1 MQPIYPFAA
10 IVGQDT
16 LKRALLLC
24 AVNPSLSGVLI
35 RGDKGTAKS
44 TAARGLRELLVPIE
58 RVPGCPYN
66 CAPGAALGQCD
77 ACSAIEPASSQPAVL
92 SPVPFI
98 NLPLGATEDRVLGS
112 LDLERVLKDGK
123 RAFQPGLLA
132 AAHRGI
138 LYIDE
143 VNLLPDHLVDAL
155 LDVAAMGQ
163 HTIEREGLSISH
175 PANITLIGTMNA
187 EEGDLR
193 PQLLDRFAMMV
204 EVSAPGVPA
213 VRTEVVR
220 RRLAFDADP
229 QGFCAQWASQTQAL
243 RDGVEAARD
252 RLVHVRLPDSLLDF
266 VSTLCCELGATSLRA
281 DITLNKVAQT
291 HAALAGRDVVDV
303 DDIAVAAELVLPHR
317 RRRKPFEQP
326 GLDRDRLNEALDRAR
341 DAASPPPSE
350 STSGSDDARE
360 RADDFADD
368 HHDRDHRE
376 SDRSSNSTDARGSA
390 AERDASGKRHE
401 GDDHDAANERNENDG
416 GHGHHNA
423 HRDQHAG
430 RGRDAFGKASDEGD
444 AESAGHSSARGAS
457 SAHGATGAGDETQS
471 DASKNVRPTV
481 FGVGDATAAPTVKI
495 ATRDDGGV
503 EGRRSVAASASRGAY
518 THAVAADRPTHLA
531 VDATLRHAILREP
544 GHLHVTRDDL
554 HDKVLTGKQGHLI
567 LLVVDASG
575 SMAARRRMEAVK
587 GCVLGLLEDAYR
599 RRDEVGVIAFRGERA
614 ELVLPPTRNV
624 ELAQRAL
631 QDLPTGGRTPL
642 AQALELSATVLA
654 RAIASHGG
662 ASLASPAT
670 LKPLLVL
677 LTDGRANVAIVNDEA
692 PADPWRQTLIF
703 ADHLA
708 QARINALVLDTEQGV
723 VRLERAKAI
732 ADAMRAEYRRLDD
745 WSAQTLAITIQ
756 ERLQ

>member
-1 MQPIYPFAA
+1 LKPMNPIFPFAA

-66 CAPGAALGQCD
+66 CAPGAALGQCE
-77 ACSAIEPASSQPAVL
+77 ACSRIDAAEPGTPVL
-92 SPVPFI
+92 APVPFV

-143 VNLLPDHLVDAL
+143 VNLLPDHLVDSL

-175 PANITLIGTMNA
+175 PAQITLIGTMNA

-204 EVSAPGVPA
+204 EVAAPDVPA
-213 VRTEVVR
+213 IRSEVVR
-220 RRLAFDADP
+220 RRLAFDADRA
-229 QGFCAQWASQTQAL
+229 GFVARWEAETEKL
-243 RDGVEAARD
+243 RQSVEDARA
-252 RLVHVRLPDSLLDF
+252 RLPHVELPDTLLDF
-266 VSTLCCELGATSLRA
+266 VSTLCCEFGATSLRA
-281 DITLNKVAQT
+281 DITLNKVALT
-291 HAALAGRDVVDV
+291 HAALEGRHVVDV
-303 DDIAVAAELVLPHR
+303 DDIAAAAELVLPHR

-326 GLDRDRLNEALDRAR
+326 GLDRERLDEALDRMRNSMQPDANGAEYAR
-341 DAASPPPSE
+341 DGAPPDTHTDTDTDTDTHSDAGASAG
-350 STSGSDDARE
+350 SGAEADSGAEAQAEIEASVDD
-360 RADDFADD
+360 DGDP
-368 HHDRDHRE
+368 
-376 SDRSSNSTDARGSA
+376 NTDAETNPDADSGAHSDSMPGAPSPAGTTLFA
-390 AERDASGKRHE
+390 A
-401 GDDHDAANERNENDG
+401 AA
-416 GHGHHNA
+416 
-423 HRDQHAG
+423 
-430 RGRDAFGKASDEGD
+430 
-444 AESAGHSSARGAS
+444 
-457 SAHGATGAGDETQS
+457 ATE
-471 DASKNVRPTV
+471 
-481 FGVGDATAAPTVKI
+481 APTLRI
-495 ATRDDGGV
+495 ASREAGGA
-503 EGRRSVAASASRGAY
+503 EGRRSVATAAARGAY
-518 THAVAADRPTHLA
+518 TQAVAAVQPKHLA

-544 GHLHVTRDDL
+544 GRLHVTRDDL
-554 HDKVLTGKQGHLI
+554 HDKVLTGKQAHRI

-614 ELVLPPTRNV
+614 ELVLPTTRNV

-631 QDLPTGGRTPL
+631 EDIPTGGRTPL
-642 AQALELSATVLA
+642 AQALELGIELLTRGSIT
-654 RAIASHGG
+654 RAAVDTE
-662 ASLASPAT
+662 PR
-670 LKPLLVL
+670 PLLVL
-677 LTDGRANVAIVNDEA
+677 LSDGRANVPLAAAAHGDA
-692 PADPWRQTLIF
+692 WQDTLTQANLI
-703 ADHLA
+703 A
-708 QARINALVLDTEQGV
+708 QARLSALVLDTEQGMI
-723 VRLERAKAI
+723 LHGRARIVAE
-732 ADAMRAEYRRLDD
+732 AMGAEYRRLDD
-745 WSAQTLAITIQ
+745 WSAEALAITIR
-756 ERLQ
+756 ERLA

>member
-1 MQPIYPFAA
+1 MSLLYPFAA

-16 LKRALLLC
+16 LKRALVLC
-24 AVNPSLSGVLI
+24 AVNPSLSGVLV

-44 TAARGLRELLVPIE
+44 TAARALRELLLPIE

-66 CAPGAALGQCD
+66 CAPGATLAQCE
-77 ACSAIEPASSQPAVL
+77 ACSTIEASTDRAPVFG
-92 SPVPFI
+92 PVPFV

-138 LYIDE
+138 LYVDE

-175 PANITLIGTMNA
+175 PAHITLIGTMNA

-204 EVSAPGVPA
+204 EVSAPDVPA

-229 QGFCAQWASQTQAL
+229 SGFRAQWDSETIAL
-243 RDGVEAARD
+243 RESIAAARA
-252 RLVHVRLPDSLLDF
+252 RLPNVRLPDTLLTF
-266 VSTLCCELGATSLRA
+266 VSTLCCDLGAASLRA
-281 DITLNKVAQT
+281 DITLNKVALT
-291 HAALAGRDVVDV
+291 HAALAGRDVVDI
-303 DDIAVAAELVLPHR
+303 DDIAAAAELVLPHR

-326 GLDRDRLNEALDRAR
+326 GLDRDRLDDAIQKAR
-341 DAASPPPSE
+341 DAMANADDDASDSKRDGESNSNDTSRDHTTEADAGTNDSDHDRPDDDAEANATANAGASPTIFAVGEPA
-350 STSGSDDARE
+350 ST
-360 RADDFADD
+360 
-368 HHDRDHRE
+368 
-376 SDRSSNSTDARGSA
+376 
-390 AERDASGKRHE
+390 
-401 GDDHDAANERNENDG
+401 
-416 GHGHHNA
+416 
-423 HRDQHAG
+423 
-430 RGRDAFGKASDEGD
+430 
-444 AESAGHSSARGAS
+444 
-457 SAHGATGAGDETQS
+457 
-471 DASKNVRPTV
+471 
-481 FGVGDATAAPTVKI
+481 PTVKV
-495 ATRDDGGV
+495 ATRDTGGA
-503 EGRRSVAASASRGAY
+503 EGRRSAAAGASRGAY
-518 THAVAADRPTHLA
+518 TQAVAAARPAHLA
-531 VDATLRHAILREP
+531 VDATLRHAVLREP
-544 GHLHVTRDDL
+544 GRLHVTRDDL
-554 HDKVLTGKQGHLI
+554 HDKVLTGKQAHLI

-599 RRDEVGVIAFRGERA
+599 RRDEVGVIAFRGESA

-642 AQALELSATVLA
+642 AQALELGATVLA
-654 RAIASHGG
+654 RAIGQGTSNNVN
-662 ASLASPAT
+662 SPST
-670 LKPLLVL
+670 PKPLLVL
-677 LTDGRANVAIVNDEA
+677 LTDGRANVAIANDDA
-692 PADPWRQTLIF
+692 PADPWRQTLKL
-703 ADHLA
+703 ADQFA
-708 QARINALVLDTEQGV
+708 QAQIPALVLDTEQGV

-732 ADAMRAEYRRLDD
+732 ADAMHAEYRRLDD
-745 WSAQTLAITIQ
+745 WSAHTLAITIQ
-756 ERLQ
+756 ERLS

>member
-1 MQPIYPFAA
+1 MNPIFPFAA

-66 CAPGAALGQCD
+66 CAPGAALGQCE
-77 ACSAIEPASSQPAVL
+77 ACSRIDAAVPETAVL
-92 SPVPFI
+92 APVPFV

-143 VNLLPDHLVDAL
+143 VNLLPDHLVDSL

-175 PANITLIGTMNA
+175 PAQITLIGTMNA

-204 EVSAPGVPA
+204 EVAAPEVPA
-213 VRTEVVR
+213 VRSEVVR
-220 RRLAFDADP
+220 RRLAFDANAA
-229 QGFCAQWASQTQAL
+229 GFAERWAAETENL
-243 RDGVEAARD
+243 RRHVEDARA
-252 RLVHVRLPDSLLDF
+252 RLPHVELPDSLLDF
-266 VSTLCCELGATSLRA
+266 VSTLCCEFGATSLRA
-281 DITLNKVAQT
+281 DITLNKVALT
-291 HAALAGRDVVDV
+291 HAALEGRLTVDV
-303 DDIAVAAELVLPHR
+303 DDVAAAAELVLPHR

-326 GLDRDRLNEALDRAR
+326 GLDRERLDEAIERMR
-341 DAASPPPSE
+341 DAMQSPGEQSAD
-350 STSGSDDARE
+350 SNADA
-360 RADDFADD
+360 DKQDN
-368 HHDRDHRE
+368 
-376 SDRSSNSTDARGSA
+376 SNAGPDEKGN
-390 AERDASGKRHE
+390 ASGKGGR
-401 GDDHDAANERNENDG
+401 GHDATNEHTDPDRDSGAEAEPAANAGSGDG
-416 GHGHHNA
+416 PAADRPDDTETDSNMEADAGGGSPHNPN
-423 HRDQHAG
+423 
-430 RGRDAFGKASDEGD
+430 SD
-444 AESAGHSSARGAS
+444 STQNAS
-457 SAHGATGAGDETQS
+457 SSNRATVFATGAVTGAPALRI
-471 DASKNVRPTV
+471 ASRE
-481 FGVGDATAAPTVKI
+481 
-495 ATRDDGGV
+495 DGGA
-503 EGRRSVAASASRGAY
+503 EGRRSVATAASRGAY
-518 THAVAADRPTHLA
+518 THAVAAAQPKHLA

-544 GHLHVTRDDL
+544 GRLHVTRDDL
-554 HDKVLTGKQGHLI
+554 HDKVLTGKQAHLI
-567 LLVVDASG
+567 LLIVDASG

-599 RRDEVGVIAFRGERA
+599 RRDEIGVIAFRGEHA

-631 QDLPTGGRTPL
+631 EDMPTGGRTPL
-642 AQALELSATVLA
+642 AQALELGARLLTRQAAT
-654 RAIASHGG
+654 RG
-662 ASLASPAT
+662 ASGVQ

-677 LTDGRANVAIVNDEA
+677 LSDGRANVPLDDGSTGG
-692 PADPWRQTLIF
+692 DPWQDTLL
-703 ADHLA
+703 LA
-708 QARINALVLDTEQGV
+708 GQLAEAQISALVLDTEQGAI
-723 VRLERAKAI
+723 RHARAKAI
-732 ADAMRAEYRRLDD
+732 AEAMHAEYRRLDD
-745 WSAQTLAITIQ
+745 WSAETLAITIR
-756 ERLQ
+756 ERLA

>member
-1 MQPIYPFAA
+1 MTQDRARDDYRDNHEENHAANPAAEPAVPMNSIFPFAA

-66 CAPGAALGQCD
+66 CAPGAALSQCE
-77 ACSAIEPASSQPAVL
+77 ACSRIDAAEPDTAVL
-92 SPVPFI
+92 SPVPFV

-132 AAHRGI
+132 AAHRGM

-143 VNLLPDHLVDAL
+143 VNLLPDHLVDSL

-175 PANITLIGTMNA
+175 PAQITLIGTMNP

-204 EVSAPGVPA
+204 EVTAPDVPA
-213 VRTEVVR
+213 VRSEVVR
-220 RRLAFDADP
+220 RRLAFDAHKE
-229 QGFCAQWASQTQAL
+229 GFAARWAAETDAL
-243 RDGVEAARD
+243 RTRVSEARERLPRVE
-252 RLVHVRLPDSLLDF
+252 LPDSLLDF
-266 VSTLCCELGATSLRA
+266 VSTLCCEFGATSLRA
-281 DITLNKVAQT
+281 DITLNKVALT
-291 HAALAGRDVVDV
+291 HAALEGRLSVDV
-303 DDIAVAAELVLPHR
+303 DDIAAAAELVLPHR

-326 GLDRDRLNEALDRAR
+326 GLDRERLEEALDRM
-341 DAASPPPSE
+341 
-350 STSGSDDARE
+350 
-360 RADDFADD
+360 
-368 HHDRDHRE
+368 
-376 SDRSSNSTDARGSA
+376 
-390 AERDASGKRHE
+390 RDASQKNTEQAGKPNSGTAEQDDVKPSDPHAQDRANE
-401 GDDHDAANERNENDG
+401 PEDVDAEAAAKPGLDDGTEARQTENPQDLPDAQSNPRSASPGDDPSSPATTVFAAAAATEAPALRI
-416 GHGHHNA
+416 
-423 HRDQHAG
+423 
-430 RGRDAFGKASDEGD
+430 ASRDEG
-444 AESAGHSSARGAS
+444 GA
-457 SAHGATGAGDETQS
+457 
-471 DASKNVRPTV
+471 
-481 FGVGDATAAPTVKI
+481 
-495 ATRDDGGV
+495 
-503 EGRRSVAASASRGAY
+503 EGRRSIATAAARGAY
-518 THAVAADRPTHLA
+518 THAVATAQPKHLA

-544 GHLHVTRDDL
+544 GRLHVTRDDL
-554 HDKVLTGKQGHLI
+554 HDKVLTGKQAHLI
-567 LLVVDASG
+567 LLIVDASG

-599 RRDEVGVIAFRGERA
+599 RRDEIAVIAFRGEHA

-642 AQALELSATVLA
+642 AQALELGAEVLMQRSIG
-654 RAIASHGG
+654 RAASDT
-662 ASLASPAT
+662 T

-677 LTDGRANVAIVNDEA
+677 LSDGRANVPLNNEGKGPPFNDGHANLPLNGGESYGDA
-692 PADPWRQTLIF
+692 WQDTLVLADQI
-703 ADHLA
+703 A
-708 QARINALVLDTEQGV
+708 QANISALVLDTERGV
-723 VRLERAKAI
+723 IRHGRAKVVAE
-732 ADAMRAEYRRLDD
+732 AMQAEYRRLDE
-745 WSAQTLAITIQ
+745 WSADTLAITIR
-756 ERLQ
+756 ERLA

>member
-1 MQPIYPFAA
+1 MNSIFPFTA

-66 CAPGAALGQCD
+66 CAPGAALGQCE
-77 ACSAIEPASSQPAVL
+77 ACSRIDAVEPDTTVL
-92 SPVPFI
+92 APVPFV

-132 AAHRGI
+132 AAHRGM

-143 VNLLPDHLVDAL
+143 VNLLPDHLVDSL

-175 PANITLIGTMNA
+175 PAQITLIGTMNA

-204 EVSAPGVPA
+204 EVAAPDVPA
-213 VRTEVVR
+213 VRSEVVR
-220 RRLAFDADP
+220 RRLAFDADRP
-229 QGFCAQWASQTQAL
+229 GFVARWAGETAIL
-243 RDGVEAARD
+243 RQRVSDARARLLDVE
-252 RLVHVRLPDSLLDF
+252 LPDSLLDF
-266 VSTLCCELGATSLRA
+266 VSTLCCEFGATSLRA
-281 DITLNKVAQT
+281 DITLNKVALT
-291 HAALAGRDVVDV
+291 HAALEGRLVVDV
-303 DDIAVAAELVLPHR
+303 DDIAAAAELVLPHR

-326 GLDRDRLNEALDRAR
+326 GLDRERLEEALDRMR
-341 DAASPPPSE
+341 DAARAPTGQAKDSSSGTDEQDDLAQGAGQHDEKDPSE
-350 STSGSDDARE
+350 PRAEGHADEPVDTEADAHASANAELEDGTDQTKDAEDSSDVQADTRSTSTQGEPSP
-360 RADDFADD
+360 
-368 HHDRDHRE
+368 
-376 SDRSSNSTDARGSA
+376 A
-390 AERDASGKRHE
+390 ATTV
-401 GDDHDAANERNENDG
+401 
-416 GHGHHNA
+416 
-423 HRDQHAG
+423 
-430 RGRDAFGKASDEGD
+430 F
-444 AESAGHSSARGAS
+444 
-457 SAHGATGAGDETQS
+457 ATGA
-471 DASKNVRPTV
+471 
-481 FGVGDATAAPTVKI
+481 ATEAPTLRI
-495 ATRDDGGV
+495 ASRDEGGA
-503 EGRRSVAASASRGAY
+503 EGRRSIATAAARGAY
-518 THAVAADRPTHLA
+518 THAVAAVRPKHLA

-544 GHLHVTRDDL
+544 GRLQVTRDDL
-554 HDKVLTGKQGHLI
+554 HDKVLIGKQAHLI
-567 LLVVDASG
+567 LLIVDASG

-599 RRDEVGVIAFRGERA
+599 RRDEIGVIAFRGERA

-642 AQALELSATVLA
+642 AQALELGAQLLIGRSAG
-654 RAIASHGG
+654 RG
-662 ASLASPAT
+662 ASGTT

-677 LTDGRANVAIVNDEA
+677 LSDGRANVPLHSERPTMSFNDGRTNVPSSDR
-692 PADPWRQTLIF
+692 PASASSDPERANLPLDDHEMRGDGWQDTLLL
-703 ADHLA
+703 ADQIA
-708 QARINALVLDTEQGV
+708 QAHISALVLDTEQGV
-723 VRLERAKAI
+723 IRHARARAV
-732 ADAMRAEYRRLDD
+732 AQALHAEYRRLDE
-745 WSAQTLAITIQ
+745 WSAETLAITIR
-756 ERLQ
+756 ERLA

>member
-1 MQPIYPFAA
+1 MNPTFPFAA

-66 CAPGAALGQCD
+66 CAPGAALGQCE
-77 ACSAIEPASSQPAVL
+77 ACSRIDAAEPGTPVL
-92 SPVPFI
+92 APVPFV

-143 VNLLPDHLVDAL
+143 VNLLPDHLVDSL

-175 PANITLIGTMNA
+175 PAQITLIGTMNA

-204 EVSAPGVPA
+204 EVSAPDVPA
-213 VRTEVVR
+213 IRSEVVR
-220 RRLAFDADP
+220 RRLAFDADRA
-229 QGFCAQWASQTQAL
+229 GFITRWETETQKL
-243 RDGVEAARD
+243 RQSVDDARI
-252 RLVHVRLPDSLLDF
+252 RLPHVELPDTLLDF
-266 VSTLCCELGATSLRA
+266 VSTLCCEFGATSLRA
-281 DITLNKVAQT
+281 DITLNKVALT
-291 HAALAGRDVVDV
+291 HAALEGRHVVDV
-303 DDIAVAAELVLPHR
+303 DDIAAAAELVLPHR

-326 GLDRDRLNEALDRAR
+326 GLDRERLDEALDRMR
-341 DAASPPPSE
+341 NSMQPDANNAEDAQDGADKPDDVRTTDTQQPKEQSSATRGRKGSADSLAHDGPGEAGAADAS
-350 STSGSDDARE
+350 A
-360 RADDFADD
+360 RADAPED
-368 HHDRDHRE
+368 
-376 SDRSSNSTDARGSA
+376 TDADNGQPGQDGVPPDADSEA
-390 AERDASGKRHE
+390 GLSSMRDEPS
-401 GDDHDAANERNENDG
+401 
-416 GHGHHNA
+416 
-423 HRDQHAG
+423 
-430 RGRDAFGKASDEGD
+430 
-444 AESAGHSSARGAS
+444 SAG
-457 SAHGATGAGDETQS
+457 T
-471 DASKNVRPTV
+471 TV
-481 FGVGDATAAPTVKI
+481 FAAAVATEAPTLRI
-495 ATRDDGGV
+495 ASREAGGA
-503 EGRRSVAASASRGAY
+503 EGRRSVATAAARGAY
-518 THAVAADRPTHLA
+518 TQAVATAQPKHLA

-544 GHLHVTRDDL
+544 GRLHVTRDDL
-554 HDKVLTGKQGHLI
+554 HDKVLTGKQAHRI

-599 RRDEVGVIAFRGERA
+599 RRDEIGVIAFRGERA

-631 QDLPTGGRTPL
+631 EDIPTGGRTPL
-642 AQALELSATVLA
+642 AQALELSAELLTRRSA
-654 RAIASHGG
+654 GRAA
-662 ASLASPAT
+662 AETELR
-670 LKPLLVL
+670 PLLVL
-677 LTDGRANVAIVNDEA
+677 LSDGRANVPLVPLVPLTTPVHGDAWQD
-692 PADPWRQTLIF
+692 TLTQ
-703 ADHLA
+703 ADHIA
-708 QARINALVLDTEQGV
+708 QARISALVLDTEQGMI
-723 VRLERAKAI
+723 LHGRARIVAE
-732 ADAMRAEYRRLDD
+732 AMGAEYRRLDD
-745 WSAQTLAITIQ
+745 WSAEALAITIR
-756 ERLQ
+756 ERLS

>member
-1 MQPIYPFAA
+1 MMEDSTRDGDRDDHEQNHAAKPAAGPAVPMNTIFPFAA

-66 CAPGAALGQCD
+66 CAPGAALGQCE
-77 ACSAIEPASSQPAVL
+77 ACSRIDAAEPDTAVL
-92 SPVPFI
+92 SPVPFV

-132 AAHRGI
+132 AAHRGM

-143 VNLLPDHLVDAL
+143 VNLLPDHLVDSL

-175 PANITLIGTMNA
+175 PAQITLIGTMNA

-204 EVSAPGVPA
+204 EVTAPDIPA
-213 VRTEVVR
+213 VRSEVVR
-220 RRLAFDADP
+220 RRLAFDADR
-229 QGFCAQWASQTQAL
+229 QAFAARWASETEAL
-243 RDGVEAARD
+243 RMRVSEARVRLPRVE
-252 RLVHVRLPDSLLDF
+252 LPDSLLDF
-266 VSTLCCELGATSLRA
+266 VSTLCCEFGATSLRA
-281 DITLNKVAQT
+281 DITLNKVALT
-291 HAALAGRDVVDV
+291 HAALEGRLSVDV
-303 DDIAVAAELVLPHR
+303 DDIAAAAELVLPHR

-326 GLDRDRLNEALDRAR
+326 GLDRERLEEALDRM
-341 DAASPPPSE
+341 
-350 STSGSDDARE
+350 
-360 RADDFADD
+360 
-368 HHDRDHRE
+368 
-376 SDRSSNSTDARGSA
+376 
-390 AERDASGKRHE
+390 RDASRENTEPAPGPSTDRE
-401 GDDHDAANERNENDG
+401 DDA
-416 GHGHHNA
+416 
-423 HRDQHAG
+423 
-430 RGRDAFGKASDEGD
+430 K
-444 AESAGHSSARGAS
+444 
-457 SAHGATGAGDETQS
+457 QS
-471 DASKNVRPTV
+471 DPRAQDRTDEPGNAEAEVAAQPARDDDAQASPTQ
-481 FGVGDATAAPTVKI
+481 GPQDLPDAQSKTPSASPEGNQSAAAPTVFAAAATIEAPTLRI
-495 ATRDDGGV
+495 ASRDEGGA
-503 EGRRSVAASASRGAY
+503 EGRRSIATAAARGAY
-518 THAVAADRPTHLA
+518 THAVATAQPQHLA

-544 GHLHVTRDDL
+544 GRLHVTRDDL
-554 HDKVLTGKQGHLI
+554 HDKVLTGKQAHLI
-567 LLVVDASG
+567 LLIVDASG

-599 RRDEVGVIAFRGERA
+599 RRDEIAVIAFRGEHA

-642 AQALELSATVLA
+642 AQALELGAEVLM
-654 RAIASHGG
+654 RRSIGRG
-662 ASLASPAT
+662 ASDTT

-677 LTDGRANVAIVNDEA
+677 LTDGRANVPLNSEGKGPPSNNGHANPPPDGNESHGDAWQDTLVL
-692 PADPWRQTLIF
+692 ADRI
-703 ADHLA
+703 A
-708 QARINALVLDTEQGV
+708 QAHISALVLDTEQGV
-723 VRLERAKAI
+723 VRHARAKAV
-732 ADAMRAEYRRLDD
+732 AEAMQAEYRRLDE
-745 WSAQTLAITIQ
+745 WSAETLAITIR
-756 ERLQ
+756 ERLA

>member
-1 MQPIYPFAA
+1 MMEDSTRDGDRDDHEQNHAAKPAAGPAVPMNTIFPFAA

-66 CAPGAALGQCD
+66 CAPGAALGQCE
-77 ACSAIEPASSQPAVL
+77 ACSRIDAAEPDTAVL
-92 SPVPFI
+92 SPVPFV

-132 AAHRGI
+132 AAHRGM

-143 VNLLPDHLVDAL
+143 VNLLPDHLVDSL

-175 PANITLIGTMNA
+175 PAQITLIGTMNA

-204 EVSAPGVPA
+204 EVTAPDIPA
-213 VRTEVVR
+213 VRSEVVR
-220 RRLAFDADP
+220 RRLAFDADR
-229 QGFCAQWASQTQAL
+229 QAFAARWASETEAL
-243 RDGVEAARD
+243 RMRVSEARVRLPRVE
-252 RLVHVRLPDSLLDF
+252 LPDSLLDF
-266 VSTLCCELGATSLRA
+266 VSTLCCEFGATSLRA
-281 DITLNKVAQT
+281 DITLNKVALT
-291 HAALAGRDVVDV
+291 HAALEGRLSVDV
-303 DDIAVAAELVLPHR
+303 DDIAAAAELVLPHR

-326 GLDRDRLNEALDRAR
+326 GLDRERLEEALDRM
-341 DAASPPPSE
+341 
-350 STSGSDDARE
+350 
-360 RADDFADD
+360 
-368 HHDRDHRE
+368 
-376 SDRSSNSTDARGSA
+376 
-390 AERDASGKRHE
+390 RDASRENTEPAPGPSTDRE
-401 GDDHDAANERNENDG
+401 DDA
-416 GHGHHNA
+416 
-423 HRDQHAG
+423 
-430 RGRDAFGKASDEGD
+430 K
-444 AESAGHSSARGAS
+444 
-457 SAHGATGAGDETQS
+457 QS
-471 DASKNVRPTV
+471 DPRAQDRTDEPGNAEAEVAAQPARDDDAQASPTQ
-481 FGVGDATAAPTVKI
+481 GPQDLPDAQSKTPSASPEGNQSAAAPTVFAAAATIEAPTLRI
-495 ATRDDGGV
+495 ASRDEGGA
-503 EGRRSVAASASRGAY
+503 EGRRSIATAAARGAY
-518 THAVAADRPTHLA
+518 THAVATAQPQHLA

-544 GHLHVTRDDL
+544 GRLHVTRDDL
-554 HDKVLTGKQGHLI
+554 HDKVLTGKQAHLI
-567 LLVVDASG
+567 LLIVDASG

-599 RRDEVGVIAFRGERA
+599 RRDEIAVIAFRGEHA

-642 AQALELSATVLA
+642 AQALELGAEVLM
-654 RAIASHGG
+654 RRSIGRG
-662 ASLASPAT
+662 ASDTT

-677 LTDGRANVAIVNDEA
+677 LSDGRANVPLNSEGKGPPSNNGHANPPPDGNESHGDAWQDTLVL
-692 PADPWRQTLIF
+692 ADRI
-703 ADHLA
+703 A
-708 QARINALVLDTEQGV
+708 QAHISALVLDTEQGV
-723 VRLERAKAI
+723 VRHARAKAV
-732 ADAMRAEYRRLDD
+732 AEAMQAEYRRLDE
-745 WSAQTLAITIQ
+745 WSAETLAITIR
-756 ERLQ
+756 ERLA

>member
-1 MQPIYPFAA
+1 MLPIYPFAA

-24 AVNPSLSGVLI
+24 AVNPSLSGVLV

-66 CAPGAALGQCD
+66 CAPGASLGQCE
-77 ACSAIEPASSQPAVL
+77 ACSAIEPSSARTAVS

-175 PANITLIGTMNA
+175 PAHITLIGTMNA

-204 EVSAPGVPA
+204 EVSAPDIPA
-213 VRTEVVR
+213 IRTEVVR

-229 QGFCAQWASQTQAL
+229 HAFSTRWAPQTQAL
-243 RDGVEAARD
+243 RDQVVAAQALLPR
-252 RLVHVRLPDSLLDF
+252 VHLPDSLLDF
-266 VSTLCCELGATSLRA
+266 VSTLCCDLGAASLRA

-291 HAALAGRDVVDV
+291 HAALEGRDVVNV
-303 DDIAVAAELVLPHR
+303 DDIAAAAELVLPHR

-326 GLDRDRLNEALDRAR
+326 GLDRDRLDEAIRRAR
-341 DAASPPPSE
+341 ETAPDSESESGQASGDGREHTDADSSQGEGDAAGDSQPSRRPDASDSSHRNGAHGAGSDPRDE
-350 STSGSDDARE
+350 STSRFDGDRHAQNRPYDNEVEGRDHTGGEPQMRSNGADRASHGEPNDDDA
-360 RADDFADD
+360 
-368 HHDRDHRE
+368 
-376 SDRSSNSTDARGSA
+376 
-390 AERDASGKRHE
+390 
-401 GDDHDAANERNENDG
+401 
-416 GHGHHNA
+416 
-423 HRDQHAG
+423 AG
-430 RGRDAFGKASDEGD
+430 RR
-444 AESAGHSSARGAS
+444 
-457 SAHGATGAGDETQS
+457 
-471 DASKNVRPTV
+471 VRPTV
-481 FGVGDATAAPTVKI
+481 FGIGESTAAPTVKI
-495 ATRDDGGV
+495 ATRDEGGA

-518 THAVAADRPTHLA
+518 THAVTSDRPAHLA

-544 GHLHVTRDDL
+544 GQLHVTRDDL

-599 RRDEVGVIAFRGERA
+599 RRDEVGVIAFRGDQA

-631 QDLPTGGRTPL
+631 QDMPTGGRTPL

-654 RAIASHGG
+654 RATASYAGKTPS
-662 ASLASPAT
+662 AST
-670 LKPLLVL
+670 QLKPLLVL
-677 LTDGRANVAIVNDEA
+677 LTDGRANVALAASDK
-692 PADPWRQTLIF
+692 PADPWRQTLDL

-708 QARINALVLDTEQGV
+708 QARVHALVLDTEQGV

-732 ADAMRAEYRRLDD
+732 AEAMHAEYRRLDD